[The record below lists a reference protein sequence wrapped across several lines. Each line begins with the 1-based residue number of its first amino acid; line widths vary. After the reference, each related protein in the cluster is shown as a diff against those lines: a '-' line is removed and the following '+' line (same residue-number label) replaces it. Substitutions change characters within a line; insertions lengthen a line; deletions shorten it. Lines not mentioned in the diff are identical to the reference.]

1 MTAETTSL
9 QEPVRSEPPRNPQ
22 GLWWARWKR
31 ELRSPPVAIAA
42 VIFILVVCIGLFAPI
57 LIQIDPVEI
66 DPSARLA
73 SPSAAH
79 WLGTDSF
86 GRDTFTRLFYGAR
99 VSLIIG
105 ACATLVSALVG
116 MLIGVFAGYFRS
128 VDAIIMRVMDG
139 IMAIPSILLAI
150 ALVSL
155 TGGTLWTVLIA
166 IIIPEIPR
174 VVRLVRGVIL
184 SVRDEAY
191 VEAATSMGTR
201 TPRLLWRHMV
211 PSTLAPLV
219 VQGTFIFASAIL
231 TEATLSFLGAGL
243 PNEIPSW
250 GNMMA
255 DGRMYFQLKPELVMF
270 PGLMLAL
277 TLLSVNVL
285 GDVFR
290 DVLDPR
296 LAAK

>member
-1 MTAETTSL
+1 M
-9 QEPVRSEPPRNPQ
+9 
-22 GLWWARWKR
+22 
-31 ELRSPPVAIAA
+31 
-42 VIFILVVCIGLFAPI
+42 
-57 LIQIDPVEI
+57 
-66 DPSARLA
+66 
-73 SPSAAH
+73 
-79 WLGTDSF
+79 
-86 GRDTFTRLFYGAR
+86 
-99 VSLIIG
+99 
-105 ACATLVSALVG
+105 
-116 MLIGVFAGYFRS
+116 
-128 VDAIIMRVMDG
+128 
-139 IMAIPSILLAI
+139 
-150 ALVSL
+150 
-155 TGGTLWTVLIA
+155 
-166 IIIPEIPR
+166 
-174 VVRLVRGVIL
+174 VRLVRGVIL